1 MATPHEPRLA
11 SRHQAGDQ
19 IAFHSSAFTVRLAH
33 SGYSLKVA
41 VSFQRLLVRWRGEPR
56 WLKSQATL

>member
-1 MATPHEPRLA
+1 MATPHEPRPA

-41 VSFQRLLVRWRGEPR
+41 VPFSGYSFDGVVNQGG
-56 WLKSQATL
+56 